1 MKKSVSL
8 LLVMGLLA
16 GTIGE
21 NVGYCCLVPEL
32 FWLQKS
38 IEERYHYYKRMQKE
52 KEAARQQNANQTT
65 SLTDVKNSEAQSL
78 KYI

>member
-1 MKKSVSL
+1 MKKSVSV

-16 GTIGE
+16 GTIGK

-38 IEERYHYYKRMQKE
+38 IEERYHY
-52 KEAARQQNANQTT
+52 
-65 SLTDVKNSEAQSL
+65 
-78 KYI
+78 